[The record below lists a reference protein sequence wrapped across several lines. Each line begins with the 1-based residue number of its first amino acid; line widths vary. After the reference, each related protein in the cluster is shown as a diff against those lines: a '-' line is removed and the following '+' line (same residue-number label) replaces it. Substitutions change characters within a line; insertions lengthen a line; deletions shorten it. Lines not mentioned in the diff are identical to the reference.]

1 MSNTTHAEPSIQ
13 WRTLS
18 IDCADADLMADF
30 YSRLLGWEIARRGG
44 SNPETGGSGWV
55 TLSNPAG
62 GVALA
67 FGSAGWYEPPV
78 WPEEPGALAK
88 MMHFEIGVDDL
99 DASVALVV
107 DAGGRVAPHQP
118 DDRDQDALRIMLD
131 PAGHPFCLFVLS

>member
-1 MSNTTHAEPSIQ
+1 MSNTADAEPSIQ

-18 IDCADADLMADF
+18 IDCADADQMADF
-30 YSRLLGWEIARRGG
+30 YSRLFGWKVARRGG
-44 SNPETGGSGWV
+44 TNPRTGGSRWV
-55 TLSNPAG
+55 TLAKPAG

-67 FGSAGWYEPPV
+67 FGARDWYEPPV

-99 DASVALVV
+99 EASIDLVV
-107 DAGGRVAPHQP
+107 AAGGSIAPHQP
-118 DDRDQDALRIMLD
+118 DDRDQNTLRIMLD